1 MVNEQ
6 KLRRAIMFT
15 ACFILVRL
23 GVGSGEKCGDVFTKP
38 PSSCCP
44 TKFLPSCCPPPLTKP
59 CNSSATIRPLK
70 PQSGVRVKPFCMK
83 PENSTACEAGFYL
96 NSETKQV
103 EPCPDGFYCGQDR
116 TCIIPCPLGAYCV
129 KDKLVDSTK
138 NSPELCRD
146 SGKCCSPSQSIPLFD
161 TSHSPAKFICPGA
174 KEPVSCPRGSYCEK
188 VTIKK
193 TCPGGH
199 FCRNGTVEPQNC
211 PFLSICKKGS
221 SAPESAVAGIV
232 LILVILGLM
241 LLLMYCFNHEERLT
255 LLFQRHVVQRC
266 HEIKKP
272 KFKIQDKLKRMA
284 SFLTMV
290 EKYREGASPKKQT
303 ITIRF
308 ENLSLVLKKTKKDVL
323 QGVTGQLLPGEVTAV
338 MGPSGSGKTTL
349 LNTLCGKA
357 YYGKRGGRLY
367 INDKEVNDL
376 GVYRNITGFVPQED
390 VMHRSLTV
398 NEVLIYQANL
408 RLPSTISNEEKRR
421 RIQEV
426 LQLLDLKGVKNT
438 KIGDEESRGISGG
451 QRKRVNIGMEL
462 VTDPTLLFLDEPTSG
477 LDSTSSLMVVDA
489 LKAVAEERKL
499 TIVCVIHQ
507 PRYEIFSKF
516 HKVLFLAPGGKTV
529 FQGTVPGAENYFERF
544 GFDKPDKVN
553 PADFYMDMIGGM
565 FDSKESESTSL
576 PEQWEQYASQN
587 SAGAERVENAT
598 GAPDSPVTRQADV
611 TLELSFNPSADI
623 LIKENQDQQDRAMP
637 NFLIQFFTF
646 LRREIRLQFRLSRS
660 LLLDQFLVLLAG
672 GTLGA
677 LRKEAPLDEFFT
689 LVTLSSLAIGLTA
702 MLSSLRCFGS
712 NRATFWREAASGVNR
727 VSYFVAVNVA
737 QIPIILITPLVY
749 LSLLYPL
756 VSPRGYFRFHYAAT
770 LGAQFACTG
779 VGYCISAI
787 FNPKNSQMASVT
799 FALICS
805 LVSGSSPTLCKMDG
819 YSFFGP
825 LLYNLSY
832 CRWYLE
838 ALFEKE
844 ALRYPDVLAL
854 YVHRLSTRNGYTLDN
869 YSTCVGV
876 LFAMGFVYRG
886 LALLF
891 MLFTNRGKQQ

>member
-1 MVNEQ
+1 MVNERR
-6 KLRRAIMFT
+6 LRQYMFT
-15 ACFILVRL
+15 AWFCLVPIF
-23 GVGSGEKCGDVFTKP
+23 GVVSGEKCGDVFDKP
-38 PSSCCP
+38 LASCCP
-44 TKFLPSCCPPPLTKP
+44 TKYLHSCCPDPVTKP
-59 CNSSATIRPLK
+59 CNASVTAPSPM
-70 PQSGVRVKPFCMK
+70 PQQSPGRRERWTKPFCMK
-83 PENSTACEAGFYL
+83 PQNSSACEAGFYF
-96 NSETKQV
+96 NPVIRKV
-103 EPCPDGFYCGQDR
+103 EPCPDGFYCAQDQV
-116 TCIIPCPLGAYCV
+116 CIIPCPMGAYCV
-129 KDKLVDSTK
+129 RDKLNNASE
-138 NSPELCRD
+138 NSPKICRET
-146 SGKCCSPSQSIPLFD
+146 GKCCSPSQSIPVYDSKL
-161 TSHSPAKFICPGA
+161 PAKYICPGA
-174 KEPVSCPRGSYCEK
+174 KRPVPCPEEYYCPK
-188 VTIKK
+188 VTVKI
-193 TCPGGH
+193 TCPNGH
-199 FCRNGTVEPQNC
+199 FCRNGTVEPQDC
-211 PFLSICKKGS
+211 PFLSICKKGV
-221 SAPESAVAGIV
+221 SAPVSAVAGIL
-232 LILVILGLM
+232 LILVILALM
-241 LLLMYCFNHEERLT
+241 LVLLYCFNHEERLMA
-255 LLFQRHVVQRC
+255 LFQRHVVDRFF
-266 HEIKKP
+266 ERRKA
-272 KFKIQDKLKRMA
+272 KFRFQHSLKHMVA
-284 SFLTMV
+284 WLTMV
-290 EKYREGASPKKQT
+290 ERYREGAEPKKKT

-308 ENLSLVLKKTKKDVL
+308 ENLSLVLKKTKKEVL

-349 LNTLCGKA
+349 LNTLSGKA
-357 YYGKRGGRLY
+357 YYGNRDGRLF
-367 INDKEVNDL
+367 INDKEVKDL
-376 GVYRNITGFVPQED
+376 GVYRNLTGFVPQED

-398 NEVLIYQANL
+398 KEVLIYQANL
-408 RLPSTISNEEKRR
+408 RLPSFISMDEKRR
-421 RIQEV
+421 RINEV
-426 LQLLDLKGVKNT
+426 LKLLDLVGVKNT

-529 FQGTVPGAENYFERF
+529 FQGTVPEAENYFRDL
-544 GFDKPDKVN
+544 GFVKPDQVN
-553 PADFYMDMIGGM
+553 PADFYMDVIGGM
-565 FDSKESESTSL
+565 CETSHSGSASSL
-576 PEQWEQYASQN
+576 HEQWVQHASEN
-587 SAGAERVENAT
+587 NAGAAAVENLTA
-598 GAPDSPVTRQADV
+598 ANVME
-611 TLELSFNPSADI
+611 ELSFNRSAEV
-623 LIKENQDQQDRAMP
+623 LMRQNQDQQERSMP
-637 NFLIQFFTF
+637 NFFIQFFTF

-712 NRATFWREAASGVNR
+712 NRATFWREAASGINR

-737 QIPIILITPLVY
+737 QIPIILITPIVY

-756 VSPRGYFRFHYAAT
+756 VAPRGYFRHHYFAT

-787 FNPKNSQMASVT
+787 FSPKNSQMASVT
-799 FALICS
+799 FGLISS
-805 LVSGSSPTLCKMDG
+805 LVSGSSPTLCKMDS
-819 YSFFGP
+819 YKFFGR
-825 LLYNLSY
+825 LMYSLSY

-844 ALRYPDVLAL
+844 AIQYPDVLAP

-869 YSTCVGV
+869 YGTCVGV
-876 LFAMGFVYRG
+876 LFAMGFAYRG